1 MTTLRTRPSLML
13 VALGAAALLIS
24 GCGGGGSDSV
34 TGVTTTPGA
43 DGGTTAAGPTPTTTD
58 GGTAAGDET
67 GPAAGSPAAD
77 GTTPAEPAPTGTD
90 PVTDTSP
97 MTAPA
102 AVLANVRW
110 SDRGTYDRLVLDF
123 TGPFGGYQVQYVDSL
138 TEDPTGDPVELAGGA
153 VLAVS
158 IQGATRNNAF
168 QTSDTTPLKTY
179 GGPARVAP
187 NLPNLKEVAD
197 AGDFE
202 AVLSFGIGLDHEA
215 GFKVMHLTGPERLVV
230 DVAH

>member
-1 MTTLRTRPSLML
+1 MTTLRTRTGLML
-13 VALGAAALLIS
+13 GALGAAALLIS

-43 DGGTTAAGPTPTTTD
+43 DGGTTSAGPEPTTTD

-67 GPAAGSPAAD
+67 GTAD
-77 GTTPAEPAPTGTD
+77 GTPAPDTAPAEPAPTGTD
-90 PVTDTSP
+90 PVIDP
-97 MTAPA
+97 AGPTAPA

-123 TGPFGGYQVQYVDSL
+123 TAPFGGYQVQYVDSL

-187 NLPNLKEVAD
+187 GLPNLKEVAD

-202 AVLSFGIGLDHEA
+202 AVLTFGIGLDHKA
-215 GFKVMHLTGPERLVV
+215 GFKVMHLTGPERLVI

>member
-1 MTTLRTRPSLML
+1 MTTLRTRTGLML

-34 TGVTTTPGA
+34 TAVTTTPGA
-43 DGGTTAAGPTPTTTD
+43 DGGTTSAGPEPTTTD
-58 GGTAAGDET
+58 SGTAAGDET
-67 GPAAGSPAAD
+67 GSAGTPAPDAA
-77 GTTPAEPAPTGTD
+77 PAEPAPTGTD
-90 PVTDTSP
+90 PVIDPSGP
-97 MTAPA
+97 TAPA

-138 TEDPTGDPVELAGGA
+138 TEDPTGDPVELAGDA

-168 QTSDTTPLKTY
+168 QTSDTTPLETY

-187 NLPNLKEVAD
+187 GLPNLKEVAD

-202 AVLSFGIGLDHEA
+202 AVLSFGIGLDHKA
-215 GFKVMHLTGPERLVV
+215 GFKVMHLTGPERLVI